1 MKVYGH
7 KFFTTLYYIECVVP
21 GAGAFE
27 VAASAALMKFKETV
41 KGRARLGVQAYAE
54 ALLVIPK
61 TLAVNSGYDA
71 QESMVKLL
79 EEYNCSG
86 QAVGLDLETGMDRC
100 DPYSNTMAVVRAT

>member
-1 MKVYGH
+1 M
-7 KFFTTLYYIECVVP
+7 
-21 GAGAFE
+21 
-27 VAASAALMKFKETV
+27 AASAALMKFKETV

-79 EEYNCSG
+79 EEYSNSG
-86 QAVGLDLETGMDRC
+86 QAVGLDLETGKL
-100 DPYSNTMAVVRAT
+100 N